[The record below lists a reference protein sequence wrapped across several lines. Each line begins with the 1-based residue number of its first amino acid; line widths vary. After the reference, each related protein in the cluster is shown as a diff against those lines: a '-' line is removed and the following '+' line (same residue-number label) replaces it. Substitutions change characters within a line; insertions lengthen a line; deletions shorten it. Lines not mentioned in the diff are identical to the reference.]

1 MHFVFQTSLAFPF
14 LDFDRAGRV
23 SIGIY
28 KGLNRR
34 GSAPEVIAL
43 ILSYYLLLSLKTPKD
58 SKA

>member
-28 KGLNRR
+28 KGLNFQSFVP
-34 GSAPEVIAL
+34 GVFAL
-43 ILSYYLLLSLKTPKD
+43 ILSCYLLLSLKTSGD
-58 SKA
+58 GQA